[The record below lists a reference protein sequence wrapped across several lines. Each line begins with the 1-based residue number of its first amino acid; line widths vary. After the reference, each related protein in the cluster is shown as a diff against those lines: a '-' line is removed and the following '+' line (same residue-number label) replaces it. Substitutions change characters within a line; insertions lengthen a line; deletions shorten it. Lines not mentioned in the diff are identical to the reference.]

1 MKRSELLFTA
11 ALICVV
17 PPILYLMSGN
27 TRYEA
32 NEITCVNKNSV
43 FKLSYESLS
52 TNESLT
58 FENETMQA
66 QLQISDVT
74 TNSFSFSN
82 DTKTYKINLDAD
94 NALVIEDG
102 VNEIFECDHK
112 VFKM

>member
-32 NEITCVNKNSV
+32 NEITCVNKDSV

-52 TNESLT
+52 ANESLM
-58 FENETMQA
+58 FENENMQE
-66 QLQISDVT
+66 QLQISEVA
-74 TNSFSFSN
+74 TNSFLFSN
-82 DTKTYKINLDAD
+82 NTKTYKINLDAG
-94 NALVIEDG
+94 NALVVEDG
-102 VNEIFECDHK
+102 VNEIFECKHK

>member
-1 MKRSELLFTA
+1 MKRSELLFIA

-17 PPILYLMSGN
+17 PPTLYLMSGN

-32 NEITCVNKNSV
+32 NEITCVNNNTV

-58 FENETMQA
+58 FENEHLQE
-66 QLQISDVT
+66 QLQITEVA
-74 TNSFSFSN
+74 TNSFSFSKN
-82 DTKTYKINLDAD
+82 TKTYKINLNAN
-94 NALVIEDG
+94 NALVVEDS
-102 VNEIFECDHK
+102 VNEIFECKHK